1 VAQAQFTPRQWLKPE
16 QLLRVGPEHV
26 ASDGTESSAE
36 RPPAIRPLRA
46 RAAHVP
52 ATATAEEP
60 CAKSSA
66 SPRKHP
72 TFGGETVRG
81 ATTTTDRCTAATT
94 RIRHIL
100 TWNGRKRC
108 RAAREHGHGRRP
120 QSSILLGARATA
132 SMPLKHARQP
142 HASVLGSVRP
152 RPVSISTHGPS
163 GNRIN
168 LGRKKCLLSVLLVT
182 HLFIPSGTGKRFVR
196 LLPCPDFMTPC
207 NLFTSSSHVHGSLY
221 WTWWVRRWID
231 KDTERITSTTRNKIG
246 QLEYCISGET
256 FCC

>member
-1 VAQAQFTPRQWLKPE
+1 VIDIEKGRAVATILASGRGSTWVSSNKSESPINPRRHCQWPKPNSHLGLKPE

-26 ASDGTESSAE
+26 ASDGIESSA
-36 RPPAIRPLRA
+36 RRACGRA
-46 RAAHVP
+46 RP
-52 ATATAEEP
+52 TYQRPNGRGRSAEEP
-60 CAKSSA
+60 RAKSSA

-94 RIRHIL
+94 RIRPSGHIL

-108 RAAREHGHGRRP
+108 RAAREHGHGQRP
-120 QSSILLGARATA
+120 QSSVPLGARATA

-142 HASVLGSVRP
+142 HASVLDSVRP

-168 LGRKKCLLSVLLVT
+168 LGRKKRPISVLLVRP
-182 HLFIPSGTGKRFVR
+182 IYPKRHR
-196 LLPCPDFMTPC
+196 
-207 NLFTSSSHVHGSLY
+207 
-221 WTWWVRRWID
+221 
-231 KDTERITSTTRNKIG
+231 
-246 QLEYCISGET
+246 
-256 FCC
+256 

>member
-1 VAQAQFTPRQWLKPE
+1 
-16 QLLRVGPEHV
+16 VGPEHV

-81 ATTTTDRCTAATT
+81 ATTDRCTAATT

-221 WTWWVRRWID
+221 WTWRVRRWID